1 MTVDKRLLREREK
14 IRKSRPKFRRQES
27 WRYKRLKKSWRKP
40 IGIDNSMR
48 HHKRGIPKIVRVGYR
63 GPRATRGLTRAG
75 MQEVLVHNIKELE
88 QIDTKIQVARLGS
101 KVGTKKKVAITNRA
115 DELDIKIINR
125 PEEALTFAT
134 ISEIS
139 EEILLDEDE
148 KKPKAPKARKKRTST
163 STELSAK
170 ELEELEALEASLAKK
185 PASKKP
191 APKITA
197 AKKTTPKKTTKPKS
211 SSKMKVDVNGD
222 IKITLEGKT
231 YTVDKSINMKDL
243 KAKRIPNAVKNK
255 VAEIRGWKSWEK
267 LS

>member
-27 WRYKRLKKSWRKP
+27 WRYKRLKTGWRKP

-88 QIDTKIQVARLGS
+88 QIDTKTQVARLGS

-115 DELDIKIINR
+115 DELDIKILNR

-139 EEILLDEDE
+139 EDILLDEED
-148 KKPKAPKARKKRTST
+148 KKPKEPKARKKRT

-170 ELEELEALEASLAKK
+170 ELEELEALEATLAKK
-185 PASKKP
+185 PPSKKP

-197 AKKTTPKKTTKPKS
+197 ADKKTTPKKTTTKPKTT
-211 SSKMKVDVNGD
+211 SKMKVETNGD
-222 IKITLEGKT
+222 IKVTLEGKT
-231 YTVDKSINMKDL
+231 YTVSKSINMKDL